1 MTPRGWLILVG
12 AATAASIAAEVVFH
26 DAAHALYWWHAVPG
40 LDLGLGL
47 AGCAAIVAA
56 SKLVGRWV
64 LRADDYYDGDR
75 Q

>member
-1 MTPRGWLILVG
+1 
-12 AATAASIAAEVVFH
+12 
-26 DAAHALYWWHAVPG
+26 VPG

-56 SKLVGRWV
+56 SKLLGRWL
-64 LRADDYYDGDR
+64 LRAEDDNDGDR